1 MKNILAEA
9 EVTEKF
15 DSEFAIYDLP
25 EFLRAVELFEKPALK
40 FNGGSNVTI
49 ASANN
54 KQSIKY
60 FFADK
65 SVIVAP
71 TKAINMPD
79 QYVSFTLKKE
89 DFARLQRAITT
100 LNLPDVAVVG
110 DGKNIKLVATD
121 KKNKSSN
128 DYSEIIGE
136 TDKKF
141 NAYFKAENL
150 KIIGVVVGTIG
161 VFTLLANSIPQVQS
175 EVPQDLSFGAD
186 VSAAELTASGE
197 LLYGSAGGCTAC
209 HGLGTRAP
217 NLLTGDGSEGPIGAR
232 CGDRVP
238 GESCKEYLYLA
249 MVEPN
254 VFLVDGY
261 SPIMPDMRR
270 SLSNDQIWAIVA
282 YLEAQG
288 GEVTV
293 TGADINQGGGESGSG
308 ASTAVAA
315 NSAAG
320 PASTSTDPMD
330 ILNGNACL
338 GCHILDGAGAP
349 IGPSFDAVSYTHLTL
364 PTNREV

>member
-1 MKNILAEA
+1 MNISTDTLSVLKNFSDINQNILVKPGNKIQTISTMKNILAEA

-54 KQSIKY
+54 KQAIKY

-71 TKAINMPD
+71 TKKD
-79 QYVSFTLKKE
+79 

-150 KIIGVVVGTIG
+150 KVIGDDYDVEISKQKISHFV
-161 VFTLLANSIPQVQS
+161 NRNKPVQYWIALEPDS
-175 EVPQDLSFGAD
+175 EF
-186 VSAAELTASGE
+186 
-197 LLYGSAGGCTAC
+197 
-209 HGLGTRAP
+209 
-217 NLLTGDGSEGPIGAR
+217 
-232 CGDRVP
+232 
-238 GESCKEYLYLA
+238 
-249 MVEPN
+249 
-254 VFLVDGY
+254 
-261 SPIMPDMRR
+261 
-270 SLSNDQIWAIVA
+270 
-282 YLEAQG
+282 
-288 GEVTV
+288 
-293 TGADINQGGGESGSG
+293 
-308 ASTAVAA
+308 
-315 NSAAG
+315 
-320 PASTSTDPMD
+320 
-330 ILNGNACL
+330 
-338 GCHILDGAGAP
+338 
-349 IGPSFDAVSYTHLTL
+349 
-364 PTNREV
+364 